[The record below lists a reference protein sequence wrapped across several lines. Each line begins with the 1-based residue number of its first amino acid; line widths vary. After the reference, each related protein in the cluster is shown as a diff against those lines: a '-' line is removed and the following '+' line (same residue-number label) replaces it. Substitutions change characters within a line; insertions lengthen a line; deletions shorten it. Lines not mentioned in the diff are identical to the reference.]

1 MLEFEFNLLI
11 KIEINKLFN
20 LKLEKIKRFQQW
32 NQF

>member
-11 KIEINKLFN
+11 KIEINKLSN